1 MHCKRNLEDLDEI
14 WMLFLHGCIV
24 RSHCVYVTEECDSI
38 YYNATGASLTLIVF
52 VKREK
57 RERGKCKKF
66 AKDST
71 WQTRHVFSASEMHY
85 NLSGW

>member
-1 MHCKRNLEDLDEI
+1 
-14 WMLFLHGCIV
+14 MLQKNVIQ
-24 RSHCVYVTEECDSI
+24 
-38 YYNATGASLTLIVF
+38 YYNATGGSLRLIVF

-57 RERGKCKKF
+57 RERVQCKKF

-71 WQTRHVFSASEMHY
+71 WQTGHVFSASEMHN

>member
-1 MHCKRNLEDLDEI
+1 
-14 WMLFLHGCIV
+14 MLFLHGCIV